1 MGSGGYWGKDLA
13 NNNKIFR
20 ILQQHHHQTTPPLP
34 STTSSRTTMEQNTAQ
49 QWKQQQSSP
58 SSRQDGRA
66 FAWNPQAAPYQPL
79 AGEEDDDQQLLLD
92 EQQQQQWQAAAWYT
106 GWEQQPQQQ
115 QHQQQWEQQQQ
126 GYEQPAITHPHHF
139 GVPSFSLPPP
149 STTTEPFT
157 AHDMSAWLNQ
167 VSFWTALMREAAAA
181 ASTAGDSNGANHT
194 MPPYQ
199 QYQPEYQP
207 EDLLHFQQQQ
217 QHQPHHHQEDEPD
230 ITRCLPAWLI
240 SAVQTSLP
248 LQLEYVVQYE
258 NQADDDSNSRV
269 DRFLASSWRQGLAE
283 SRWEGSWQGSSEP
296 HERYDGVDYY
306 SEPSDEHHRRHQ
318 QQQGMRRRGYVRPR
332 VATEA
337 DKKNADDDDAEGMW
351 LDLGDVDRMRWS
363 GLMNAIRGDDDDD
376 DDEAD
381 PGAERRRPFATL
393 AEWERNWP
401 IPDGDAIWGMY
412 WG

>member
-1 MGSGGYWGKDLA
+1 M
-13 NNNKIFR
+13 IFR
-20 ILQQHHHQTTPPLP
+20 VLQQHHHQTTPPLP
-34 STTSSRTTMEQNTAQ
+34 PTTSSRTTSEYPAHKTHTRVTNATEVEQNTAQ
-49 QWKQQQSSP
+49 QWEQQQSSSP
-58 SSRQDGRA
+58 SRQGGRA

-79 AGEEDDDQQLLLD
+79 AGEEDDDQLLLLD
-92 EQQQQQWQAAAWYT
+92 EQQLQQWQQQWQAAAWYT
-106 GWEQQPQQQ
+106 GWEQQ
-115 QHQQQWEQQQQ
+115 QQ
-126 GYEQPAITHPHHF
+126 GYEPAITHPHHF

-149 STTTEPFT
+149 STTIT
-157 AHDMSAWLNQ
+157 HDMSAWLNQ
-167 VSFWTALMREAAAA
+167 VNFWTALMHEAAAA
-181 ASTAGDSNGANHT
+181 ASTAGDSNGAYHT

-199 QYQPEYQP
+199 PEYQQ
-207 EDLLHFQQQQ
+207 EDLLHFQQHQ
-217 QHQPHHHQEDEPD
+217 QHPLHHHQEDQPD
-230 ITRCLPAWLI
+230 ITRCLPAWLA

-258 NQADDDSNSRV
+258 NQADDGGDDDDDSSSRV

-283 SRWEGSWQGSSEP
+283 SRWEGSWLGSSEP

-306 SEPSDEHHRRHQ
+306 SEPSDEHHRCHQQQQ

-363 GLMNAIRGDDDDD
+363 GLMNAIRDDDD

-381 PGAERRRPFATL
+381 PGAERCRPFATL

>member
-1 MGSGGYWGKDLA
+1 MFTCPRMLKCLPFPLRSNLFRTCFFQCLPLSQA
-13 NNNKIFR
+13 NDTKIFR
-20 ILQQHHHQTTPPLP
+20 VLLQHHHKATPPLP
-34 STTSSRTTMEQNTAQ
+34 PTTSSRTTSEYLAHKAHTRVTNATEVEQNTAK
-49 QWKQQQSSP
+49 QWEQQQSSS

-79 AGEEDDDQQLLLD
+79 AGEEDDQLLLWE
-92 EQQQQQWQAAAWYT
+92 EQQWQQWQQQWQATCQAAAWYT
-106 GWEQQPQQQ
+106 GWEQQP
-115 QHQQQWEQQQQ
+115 QQQQ

-149 STTTEPFT
+149 STTTEPT
-157 AHDMSAWLNQ
+157 TTTHDMSAWFDQ
-167 VSFWTALMREAAAA
+167 DSFWTARMQEAAAT
-181 ASTAGDSNGANHT
+181 STADT

-217 QHQPHHHQEDEPD
+217 QPHHHHHQDQPD
-230 ITRCLPAWLI
+230 ITRCLPAWLN
-240 SAVQTSLP
+240 SVVQTSLP

-258 NQADDDSNSRV
+258 NQADDSSSRV

-283 SRWEGSWQGSSEP
+283 SQWEGSWWQGSEP
-296 HERYDGVDYY
+296 QED
-306 SEPSDEHHRRHQ
+306 SEPSSDDEHRHQ
-318 QQQGMRRRGYVRPR
+318 QQQTAGMRRGYVRPR

-337 DKKNADDDDAEGMW
+337 DKNVDDDDAEGMW

-363 GLMNAIRGDDDDD
+363 GVMNAIR

-381 PGAERRRPFATL
+381 LGAE
-393 AEWERNWP
+393 
-401 IPDGDAIWGMY
+401 
-412 WG
+412 